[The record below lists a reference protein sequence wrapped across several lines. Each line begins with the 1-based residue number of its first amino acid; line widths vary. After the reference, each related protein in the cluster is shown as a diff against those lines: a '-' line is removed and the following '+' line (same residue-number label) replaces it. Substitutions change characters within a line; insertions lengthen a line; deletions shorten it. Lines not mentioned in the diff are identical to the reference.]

1 MTEIE
6 TLREELA
13 EAKAALEKARTFQNE
28 NAKIAVRMAEENK
41 RLRESLAYLP
51 REKANATTEE
61 VWAALHPDPILSHPG
76 SESREQATVEAVRDP
91 AAYFSFDC
99 DDGISWHATEEEA
112 KSAAEGYLEAERDHL
127 SPDDGWREEVTSICY
142 GRTLGSVE
150 LVKCEK
156 APEGSSFDE
165 IHDYALRGRPK
176 PAPSGSIPAQTSQRS
191 TNQEAQHARK
201 HDAVSGT
208 DTGTEG
214 EDGRG
219 SRGLHCADGDAG
231 RTAQEPLPVAGPD
244 GAGGE
249 RDVGEQGNHQGQ
261 RRDATRRGEG
271 RVAPP
276 APVASEPKTSAAAGV
291 VCECGHTEAE
301 HGQPGCLYECCLG
314 FRPAFDALRSQP

>member
-1 MTEIE
+1 MKDIE
-6 TLREELA
+6 TLREDLAEVNELAAHFAEERDALRSELA
-13 EAKAALEKARTFQNE
+13 EAKAALEKARIEDGTTCRWTHATME
-28 NAKIAVRMAEENK
+28 DNANLCIDNDRMRKA
-41 RLRESLAYLP
+41 LRFTLAYLP

-61 VWAALHPDPILSHPG
+61 VWAALHP
-76 SESREQATVEAVRDP
+76 
-91 AAYFSFDC
+91 
-99 DDGISWHATEEEA
+99 
-112 KSAAEGYLEAERDHL
+112 
-127 SPDDGWREEVTSICY
+127 
-142 GRTLGSVE
+142 
-150 LVKCEK
+150 
-156 APEGSSFDE
+156 PE
-165 IHDYALRGRPK
+165 

-219 SRGLHCADGDAG
+219 SRGLHGADGDAG
-231 RTAQEPLPVAGPD
+231 RAAQEPLPVAGPD

-314 FRPAFDALRSQP
+314 FRPALDALRAAPSGSIPPAGLVTASALKETK

>member
-61 VWAALHPDPILSHPG
+61 VWAALHP
-76 SESREQATVEAVRDP
+76 
-91 AAYFSFDC
+91 
-99 DDGISWHATEEEA
+99 
-112 KSAAEGYLEAERDHL
+112 
-127 SPDDGWREEVTSICY
+127 
-142 GRTLGSVE
+142 
-150 LVKCEK
+150 
-156 APEGSSFDE
+156 PE
-165 IHDYALRGRPK
+165 

-314 FRPAFDALRSQP
+314 FRPALDALRAAPAPREPCCDLASRGTHRKGCTGEPRSQQLADALGREAPLTDADSLFVRALEDYWTPERGHWQDPELFEVVVKAARAAARDRETKKE

>member
-13 EAKAALEKARTFQNE
+13 EAKAALEKMRE
-28 NAKIAVRMAEENK
+28 PGAE
-41 RLRESLAYLP
+41 
-51 REKANATTEE
+51 
-61 VWAALHPDPILSHPG
+61 
-76 SESREQATVEAVRDP
+76 
-91 AAYFSFDC
+91 FDR
-99 DDGISWHATEEEA
+99 G
-112 KSAAEGYLEAERDHL
+112 
-127 SPDDGWREEVTSICY
+127 
-142 GRTLGSVE
+142 
-150 LVKCEK
+150 
-156 APEGSSFDE
+156 
-165 IHDYALRGRPK
+165 YALRGRPK

-219 SRGLHCADGDAG
+219 SRGLHGADGDAG
-231 RTAQEPLPVAGPD
+231 RAAQEPLPVAGPD

-261 RRDATRRGEG
+261 RRDAARGGQG

-314 FRPAFDALRSQP
+314 FRPALDALRAAPTGSIPAQTSQRSTNQEEHMPIQDPSVIELVRERLQQPIEPADIFAAADRKAL